1 GGVDE
6 VGDIGPQRLG
16 DRGQERD
23 RSFSLA
29 VLDRRDLRGRTPHFL
44 PQLVQRQTPL
54 FAKKS
59 DSSADAQ
66 SIRLLLAA
74 LDFRFDADAG
84 RSSRFCVPVHVRAH
98 QYDRSANFLEPE
110 ISRLFIRKSP
120 TTALA
125 APTEEKHQPRR
136 TRTEDQE
143 LKPPREEPSPIL
155 RHPTTTEPPRPPGR
169 EPRGTPSPR

>member
-1 GGVDE
+1 
-6 VGDIGPQRLG
+6 G

-29 VLDRRDLRGRTPHFL
+29 GPERRQMRGRTPHSL
-44 PQLVQRQTPL
+44 PQLIQGQAPL

-74 LDFRFDADAG
+74 LDFRFDADQG
-84 RSSRFCVPVHVRAH
+84 RSNRFCVPVHLRAN

-125 APTEEKHQPRR
+125 APTESIHQPRT
-136 TRTEDQE
+136 TR
-143 LKPPREEPSPIL
+143 RE
-155 RHPTTTEPPRPPGR
+155 GQ
-169 EPRGTPSPR
+169 

>member
-1 GGVDE
+1 EGLTVVDRGGVDE

-29 VLDRRDLRGRTPHFL
+29 VLDRRDLRGRTPHFP
-44 PQLVQRQTPL
+44 PQLIQGQAPL
-54 FAKKS
+54 FRKAS
-59 DSSADAQ
+59 DSPADAPT
-66 SIRLLLAA
+66 IRLLLAA
-74 LDFRFDADAG
+74 IYFRFDADQG
-84 RSSRFCVPVHVRAH
+84 RSNRFSVPVHLRAD

-125 APTEEKHQPRR
+125 APTE
-136 TRTEDQE
+136 
-143 LKPPREEPSPIL
+143 
-155 RHPTTTEPPRPPGR
+155 
-169 EPRGTPSPR
+169 